1 MHRDIKPTNF
11 LYDPP
16 SRSGLLIDYGLSEI
30 EMDQNGNPKVLKD
43 NHDVMK
49 IVNLQKTMKIKNRTG
64 TKGYMP
70 PEALFN
76 FPNQTSAV
84 DVWACGVIFLSFL
97 AQRHPVF
104 SLNNS
109 SKVKNFTISNLIP
122 LVCLFGSNAI
132 KEIAF
137 KYGYGCLI
145 PEEMQKE
152 KIAWPEICK
161 IHDREAFDLLDK
173 MLELDHTKRI
183 SAKDA
188 LKHPFFN

>member
-1 MHRDIKPTNF
+1 
-11 LYDPP
+11 
-16 SRSGLLIDYGLSEI
+16 
-30 EMDQNGNPKVLKD
+30 
-43 NHDVMK
+43 
-49 IVNLQKTMKIKNRTG
+49 MKIKNRTG

-76 FPNQTSAV
+76 FNNQTGAV
-84 DVWACGVIFLSFL
+84 DIWACGVIFLSFL

-122 LVCLFGSNAI
+122 FVCVFGSNSI

-145 PEEMQKE
+145 PDEMQKE
-152 KIAWPEICK
+152 KIPWSDLCK
-161 IHDREAFDLLDK
+161 VHDEKAFDLLDK

-183 SAKDA
+183 SATDA
-188 LKHPFFN
+188 LKHPFFDSTRERHAMQDVQMECQYPMLPTRVD

>member
-1 MHRDIKPTNF
+1 
-11 LYDPP
+11 
-16 SRSGLLIDYGLSEI
+16 
-30 EMDQNGNPKVLKD
+30 
-43 NHDVMK
+43 
-49 IVNLQKTMKIKNRTG
+49 MKIKNRTG

-76 FPNQTSAV
+76 FHNQTSAV

-122 LVCLFGSNAI
+122 FVCLFGSNAM

-145 PEEMQKE
+145 PDEMTKE
-152 KIAWPEICK
+152 KVPWTEICK
-161 IHDREAFDLLDK
+161 IHDKNFDVLFQRLIDGV
-173 MLELDHTKRI
+173 
-183 SAKDA
+183 S
-188 LKHPFFN
+188 LKSVAS

>member
-1 MHRDIKPTNF
+1 MRD
-11 LYDPP
+11 
-16 SRSGLLIDYGLSEI
+16 
-30 EMDQNGNPKVLKD
+30 NP
-43 NHDVMK
+43 DVAK

-76 FPNQTSAV
+76 FPNQSGAV

-122 LVCLFGSNAI
+122 LVCLFGSNAV

-145 PEEMQKE
+145 PDEMQKE
-152 KIAWPEICK
+152 KIPWTEICK
-161 IHDREAFDLLDK
+161 IHDSNAFDLLDK

-188 LKHPFFN
+188 LNHPFFNDTEAVNVQHQQLTPGIGAENGQMNFIGHPVSV

>member
-1 MHRDIKPTNF
+1 
-11 LYDPP
+11 
-16 SRSGLLIDYGLSEI
+16 
-30 EMDQNGNPKVLKD
+30 
-43 NHDVMK
+43 
-49 IVNLQKTMKIKNRTG
+49 
-64 TKGYMP
+64 MP

-76 FPNQTSAV
+76 FHNQTSAV

-122 LVCLFGSNAI
+122 FVCLFGSNAM

-145 PEEMQKE
+145 PDEMTKE
-152 KIAWPEICK
+152 KVPWTEICK
-161 IHDREAFDLLDK
+161 IHDKDAFDLLDR

-183 SAKDA
+183 TAAEA
-188 LKHPFFN
+188 LLPPFFDEIKDNQGTSNVHMQMGQMDLNNSYQKI